1 MSVLPLNWPDKVDS
15 PELLAWLQQSGIE
28 KYIDAAQINS
38 IRDALNEL
46 HSRTADTRIVENTGY
61 EIVGTDVVINQ
72 LWKWLIISILYSNDS
87 EITLPITLSSSGKQ
101 KICFLCANQ
110 NNGFE
115 LVYGP
120 ESDTNPAAPT
130 IGNDLLYITFFVVT
144 DGIISQPEAPISGS
158 LFKRKYESQ
167 KFVYNLSGTNQVI
180 QLRSAGHSHYEIQG
194 TVSSIS
200 GFGKA
205 QLNQPS
211 SEQPYA
217 GKDIYI
223 ENKTGQDLTL
233 KNAMSGVDISF
244 EFSGDLI
251 IPDNGFVWLKV
262 NFFGN
267 KLVFIMKSWDDP
279 VDLSSKADLVA
290 GKVPVTQLPSYVDDV
305 LEFANLAAFPTTGET
320 GKIYVALDT
329 NFTYRWS
336 GSVYVQIGTFNK
348 EVEQQ
353 LQRYWYSI
361 MANTLNTTLLQ
372 VNNTNSFTVAGT
384 ASVVSRSSTTYYNSI
399 AMNNYLSA
407 TANGSNCGVK
417 NNNQGDGSYLEGFD
431 SSFVF
436 INNDTNSGCETTVGY
451 YALLSAIPN
460 IAKINYTTDLT
471 CVGNDVGDTNL
482 SFYCKRNT
490 ETPSYVKVDC
500 GSAFPAH
507 TTTDAYF
514 FRMQMSRGYHGGVGN
529 TRTLKMTIINIITGA
544 IFSHTFTD
552 TQIPASSRNIVM
564 VVNRS
569 NRNTGVATNIRFSK
583 FHQTK
588 YIY

>member
-205 QLNQPS
+205 QLNRPS

-279 VDLSSKADLVA
+279 VDLSSKADLVG
-290 GKVPVTQLPSYVDDV
+290 GKVPASQLPAYVDDV
-305 LEFANLAAFPTTGET
+305 LEFANLSSFPATGET
-320 GKIYVALDT
+320 GKIYVALNT
-329 NFTYRWS
+329 NLTYRWS
-336 GSVYVQIGTFNK
+336 GSVYTQINNNKYNREEILSVAIYGTSFQNIGYSGGIVPAGSATYSPNLRGIKYTSTAAINQVFGFRDNSGIVFNSNSNIEEIFWVSKGEVTTGTFLSVGNSLGSGGFISNFSSIGAVFGHGSADVNFKVQIEGTSFDLGSSFPISTDFYRVSFIYRNGNVRVIVKNLTNGMETSVNK
-348 EVEQQ
+348 AV
-353 LQRYWYSI
+353 
-361 MANTLNTTLLQ
+361 NTSYVLGATHCSGGTLS
-372 VNNTNSFTVAGT
+372 TST
-384 ASVVSRSSTTYYNSI
+384 ASSVIISRFKRITYEN
-399 AMNNYLSA
+399 
-407 TANGSNCGVK
+407 
-417 NNNQGDGSYLEGFD
+417 
-431 SSFVF
+431 
-436 INNDTNSGCETTVGY
+436 
-451 YALLSAIPN
+451 
-460 IAKINYTTDLT
+460 
-471 CVGNDVGDTNL
+471 
-482 SFYCKRNT
+482 
-490 ETPSYVKVDC
+490 
-500 GSAFPAH
+500 
-507 TTTDAYF
+507 
-514 FRMQMSRGYHGGVGN
+514 
-529 TRTLKMTIINIITGA
+529 
-544 IFSHTFTD
+544 
-552 TQIPASSRNIVM
+552 
-564 VVNRS
+564 
-569 NRNTGVATNIRFSK
+569 
-583 FHQTK
+583 
-588 YIY
+588 